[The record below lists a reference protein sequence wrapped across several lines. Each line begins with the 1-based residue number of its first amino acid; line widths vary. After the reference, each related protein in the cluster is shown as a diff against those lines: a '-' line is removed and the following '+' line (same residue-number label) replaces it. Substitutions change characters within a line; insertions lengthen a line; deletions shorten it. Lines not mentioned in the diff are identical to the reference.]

1 MAPAGGRISAIKS
14 VRSASGAAIL
24 CYPTDRK
31 QRTSAWAA
39 LGARLLLRQAS
50 CQVVQREKLV
60 RTIFRSAIAGLAAI
74 AATAVILAPG
84 VMTGHATAQ
93 VMGPIVIQCPSGTEA
108 TYFGCQVP
116 PPPGVNYVKN
126 WGVLAVVPATR
137 EWVGATGYQGEKKA
151 RKALADACRKSGRS
165 CQVYLTFLNQCVAVA
180 RVDDAHL
187 AAPGKETV
195 HNGSTAEEAR
205 AGAVNKCRS
214 DWGAKSCSPVATHCS
229 INRIER

>member
-1 MAPAGGRISAIKS
+1 MRP
-14 VRSASGAAIL
+14 
-24 CYPTDRK
+24 
-31 QRTSAWAA
+31 
-39 LGARLLLRQAS
+39 LLRQPS
-50 CQVVQREKLV
+50 REIGHRETLV
-60 RTIFRSAIAGLAAI
+60 RTKFGYVFAGLAAI
-74 AATAVILAPG
+74 SGISLGLAPG
-84 VMTGHATAQ
+84 ALTGNVLAQ
-93 VMGPIVIQCPSGTEA
+93 VIGPIVVQCPAGTEA

-126 WGVLAVVPATR
+126 WGVLGVVASTR
-137 EWVGATGYQGEKKA
+137 EWVGATGYQTEKKA

-180 RVDDAHL
+180 RVDDARL

-205 AGAVNKCRS
+205 SGAVNECLS
-214 DWGAKSCSPVATHCS
+214 DWGAKSCAPIATHCS